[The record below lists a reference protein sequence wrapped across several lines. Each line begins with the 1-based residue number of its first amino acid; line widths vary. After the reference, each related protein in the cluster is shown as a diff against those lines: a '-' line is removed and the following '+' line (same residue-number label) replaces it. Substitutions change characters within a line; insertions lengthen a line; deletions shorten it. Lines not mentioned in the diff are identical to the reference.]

1 MYKMPSRQMSFEDD
15 FFLPFGGHLRSDNRW
30 VILAK
35 SIPWDAIEEK
45 YSCLFSDV
53 GQPAKP
59 IRMAVGSLMLREK
72 LQLSD
77 EELVQQ
83 IRENHYL
90 QFFLGFKSYRDE
102 SPFDPSVLTKWRK
115 RFTADI
121 LTDINRMIVNHQKEA
136 NSKSPQDG
144 GTSGGAANSESHDDP
159 SGSETTKNA
168 GKLIIDATCAP
179 ADIKYPTDLGLLN
192 DAREKTEEMIDILH
206 APLVKLRK
214 KPRTY
219 REKARKA
226 YLCLAKQKRP
236 KKNALRKAIAKQLR
250 YLRRNLQI
258 IGALSNFPGA
268 GPLSSCL
275 QEKLVTIERL
285 YAQQLHMHQN
295 KTHQVEDRIVSI
307 HQPQVRPIIRGKAK
321 AFVEFGAKI
330 ELSVVNGYSF
340 LETLSWDAYHEGKS
354 LQEAIERYRAEYGC
368 YPEAVLADRIY
379 RTREN
384 LRYCKEH
391 GIRLSGPRLGPKGK
405 FEEQDRKT
413 MLQDNRERNAIEG
426 KIGEGKRR
434 YGLDLIMARLPETS
448 GSVIAMQVLVMNLG
462 KILRDLFGSIFDGL
476 VAMIFCFIDRQN
488 RFNWAAV

>member
-1 MYKMPSRQMSFEDD
+1 MYKMPSRQLSFEDD
-15 FFLPFGGHLRSDNRW
+15 FFLPFGGKLRSDNRW

-45 YSCLFSDV
+45 YACLFSDV

-102 SPFDPSVLTKWRK
+102 PPFDPSVLTKWRK

-121 LTDINRMIVNHQKEA
+121 LKDINRMIVNHQKESG
-136 NSKSPQDG
+136 NKPPEDG
-144 GTSGGAANSESHDDP
+144 GKAGGGPKQKNTILS
-159 SGSETTKNA
+159 SGSEPTKNT
-168 GKLIIDATCAP
+168 GKMIIDATCAP

-226 YLCLAKQKRP
+226 YLSIAKQKRP
-236 KKNALRKAIAKQLR
+236 KKNAIRNAIAKQLR
-250 YLRRNLQI
+250 YLKRNLLILQVLETVPGA
-258 IGALSNFPGA
+258 GALSPRLQKT
-268 GPLSSCL
+268 LS
-275 QEKLVTIERL
+275 TIKRL

-307 HQPQVRPIIRGKAK
+307 HQPQVRPIIRGKAN

-330 ELSVVNGYSF
+330 ELSVVGGYSF
-340 LETLSWDAYHEGKS
+340 LETMSWDAYHEGNGLK
-354 LQEAIERYRAEYGC
+354 EAIERYLEEYGC

-405 FEEQDRKT
+405 FEDQDRKM

-476 VAMIFCFIDRQN
+476 AGMIFFFLGRPTRLCLMP
-488 RFNWAAV
+488 V

>member
-1 MYKMPSRQMSFEDD
+1 MSFEDE
-15 FFLPFGGHLRSDNRW
+15 FFLPFGGKVRSDNRW

-35 SIPWDAIEEK
+35 SIPWEAIEEK
-45 YSCLFSDV
+45 YASLFSEV

-90 QFFLGFKSYRDE
+90 QYFLGFKSYQDE
-102 SPFDPSVLTKWRK
+102 QPFDPSVLTKWRK
-115 RFTADI
+115 RFTAEI
-121 LTDINRMIVNHQKEA
+121 LQDINRMIVKHQKE
-136 NSKSPQDG
+136 SKTKPPEDG
-144 GTSGGAANSESHDDP
+144 GKHGKSTRAEMQ
-159 SGSETTKNA
+159 A
-168 GKLIIDATCAP
+168 GKEEAKNEGKMIIDATCAP

-192 DAREKTEEMIDILH
+192 DAREKTEEMIDVLH
-206 APLVKLRK
+206 APLVTLRK

-226 YLCLAKQKRP
+226 YLAIAKQKRP
-236 KKNALRKAIAKQLR
+236 QKNAIRKAIGKQLR
-250 YLRRNLQI
+250 YIKRNLQMI
-258 IGALSNFPGA
+258 DVLEQLPGA
-268 GPLSSCL
+268 GTLSSRL
-275 QEKLVTIERL
+275 REKRSTIRVL
-285 YAQQLHMHQN
+285 YAQQLNMYQN

-307 HQPQVRPIIRGKAK
+307 HQPHVRPIIRGKTRS
-321 AFVEFGAKI
+321 FVEFGAKI
-330 ELSVVNGYSF
+330 ELSVVGGYSF
-340 LETLSWDAYHEGKS
+340 LETMNWDAFHEGKG
-354 LQEAIERYRAEYGC
+354 LREAIERYREEQGC

-384 LRYCKEH
+384 LQFCKTH
-391 GIRLSGPRLGPKGK
+391 HIRLSGPRLGRPEKLAG
-405 FEEQDRKT
+405 QSRKIA
-413 MLQDNRERNAIEG
+413 LQDNRERNAIEG

-434 YGLDLIMARLPETS
+434 YGLDLIKARLSETS

-476 VAMIFCFIDRQN
+476 LAMLFCFIHRQR
-488 RFNWAAV
+488 RFRLSMS

>member
-1 MYKMPSRQMSFEDD
+1 MYKMPSRQMSLEDD
-15 FFLPFGGHLRSDNRW
+15 FFLPFGGNLRSDNRW
-30 VILAK
+30 VLLAK

-45 YSCLFSDV
+45 YAALFSDV

-59 IRMAVGSLMLREK
+59 IRLAVGSLMLREK

-102 SPFDPSVLTKWRK
+102 PPFDPSVLTKWRK
-115 RFTADI
+115 RFTAEI
-121 LTDINRMIVNHQKEA
+121 LKDINRMIVNQQKDIKNKPPEDSGKHGGNSSTEKSYGKEA
-136 NSKSPQDG
+136 P
-144 GTSGGAANSESHDDP
+144 
-159 SGSETTKNA
+159 KNE

-192 DAREKTEEMIDILH
+192 DAREKTEEMIDLLH

-226 YLCLAKQKRP
+226 YLSIAKQKRP
-236 KKNALRKAIAKQLR
+236 KKNAIRKAIGKQLR
-250 YLRRNLQI
+250 YLKRNLQI
-258 IGALSNFPGA
+258 VSALEKMTGAGALSPR
-268 GPLSSCL
+268 L
-275 QEKLVTIERL
+275 QEKLATIALL
-285 YAQQLHMHQN
+285 YAQQLTMYQN
-295 KTHQVEDRIVSI
+295 KTHQVAGRIVSI
-307 HQPQVRPIIRGKAK
+307 HQPHVRPIIRGKAK

-340 LETLSWDAYHEGKS
+340 LETMSWDAYHEGNG
-354 LQEAIERYRAEYGC
+354 LQEALDRYRDEYGC

-384 LRYCKEH
+384 LRFCKEH
-391 GIRLSGPRLGPKGK
+391 NIRLSGPRLGRKGK
-405 FEEQDRKT
+405 LEEQGRKIA
-413 MLQDNRERNAIEG
+413 LQDNRERNAIEG

-448 GSVIAMQVLVMNLG
+448 GSVIAMQVLVMN
-462 KILRDLFGSIFDGL
+462 
-476 VAMIFCFIDRQN
+476 
-488 RFNWAAV
+488 